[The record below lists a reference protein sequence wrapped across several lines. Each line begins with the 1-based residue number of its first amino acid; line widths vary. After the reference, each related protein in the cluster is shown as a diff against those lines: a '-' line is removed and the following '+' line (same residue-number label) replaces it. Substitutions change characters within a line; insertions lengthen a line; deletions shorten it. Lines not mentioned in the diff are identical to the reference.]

1 MMEIICNNLNSS
13 NRVALSVDPYET
25 INNIKQKIRDKE
37 GYNITYC
44 DLILVGGSYNQLED
58 ENTLS
63 DYGIKNNN
71 VIHLVTLL
79 KEQPHESDDSDD
91 SDEFSEEIQIQ
102 LKFHMDNSIGRD
114 ITMHIQNSDYVES
127 LKETIQELHGYPL
140 EQQRLIYQGRV
151 LEAGQ
156 RFSAYNIQNRS
167 TIHVLLRMR
176 GG

>member
-1 MMEIICNNLNSS
+1 MHS
-13 NRVALSVDPYET
+13 N
-25 INNIKQKIRDKE
+25 IW
-37 GYNITYC
+37 
-44 DLILVGGSYNQLED
+44 
-58 ENTLS
+58 
-63 DYGIKNNN
+63 
-71 VIHLVTLL
+71 
-79 KEQPHESDDSDD
+79 
-91 SDEFSEEIQIQ
+91 
-102 LKFHMDNSIGRD
+102 RD

-127 LKETIQELHGYPL
+127 LKETIQKLHGYPL